1 MYSRAVLTAQ
11 QAHASAKFRLQ
22 KTVTD
27 DLTYLTLHGVVDE
40 GFEGRKMADAIRTKK
55 VVMNLR
61 DVRRFA
67 SWGMAEWTDFVK
79 TNAARDVYLVECSTQ
94 ALSQF
99 NLVTGLSGH
108 AKIVSFYVPYRCAS
122 CGEESETLLVAPIDR
137 STLLSL
143 AEHEQPCATCGR
155 AARVDKYLASMC
167 QQMAE
172 KPPFDIDDEVVGF
185 LRSQF
190 KYNVTP
196 DLGRFRAHRLA
207 TKQYTYLR
215 LSGNLSTMPSEIIAK
230 ASEGATVVDL
240 TSTNPLDHFAITAWR
255 SYVESALRTVPS
267 IQLLECPP
275 GFLEAAVLPE
285 DLGKL
290 KVRTFVLAYQCAA
303 CNISMTRSID
313 VAQSLEHLVEGT
325 IPSTRCD
332 NCKSVLEASV
342 TPELAMLLRRL
353 PAREHDVALD
363 KFLDKARSEPPDRL
377 EDATILRLA
386 PIEKAQ
392 AGVPRALYIAIGLMV
407 LVAAGVAVIAFGLF
421 RKERQQVA
429 QVDPNAQVIAP
440 KPQPTFQRPDWILSD
455 LPSSAFCHDMI
466 NRLMCV
472 GVSSYRPTRNE
483 AVVDAN
489 DAALDELVNTL
500 GLKISEPFFK
510 DKILPRYSDTRTKAL
525 ATLQAMDVDR
535 TTKEYAAANDVV
547 RAARKRVVDILQA
560 SGGAAVPAQR
570 SDWYWEEY
578 AVEKGTGT
586 EVLVFVRYDV
596 SLDAIKALVDR
607 YSTPVTVSG
616 TTAMTAFPALAW
628 QAPDFAG
635 GAVLTK
641 VGKPLSDAHVAPGD
655 VVMSIND
662 QPTVDAAAFEKLMT
676 EWKTGAAKVK
686 RLPAAGPA
694 DTLDVK
700 H

>member
-1 MYSRAVLTAQ
+1 MYTGVVLTAQ

-22 KTVTD
+22 KTVAG

-40 GFEGRKMADAIRTKK
+40 EFEGRKVADSVRTRR

-67 SWGMAEWTDFVK
+67 SWGMAEWTAFVK
-79 TNAARDVYLVECSTQ
+79 TNAARDLYLVECSTQ

-99 NLVTGLSGH
+99 NLVTSLSGH

-122 CGEESETLLVAPIDR
+122 CGEESESLLVAPLER
-137 STLLSL
+137 SKLLSL

-155 AARVDKYLASMC
+155 AARVDKYLAAMC

-172 KPPFDIDDEVVGF
+172 KPPFDIDDEVIAF
-185 LRSQF
+185 LRAEL
-190 KYNVTP
+190 KYDVSP

-207 TKQYTYLR
+207 NKQYSYIR
-215 LSGNLSTMPSEIIAK
+215 LSGNLTTMQSDVIAQS
-230 ASEGATVVDL
+230 AVGTTVVDL
-240 TSTNPLDHFAITAWR
+240 TGVNPLDHFGITAWR
-255 SYVESALRTVPS
+255 SFVETALRTAPS

-275 GFLEAAVLPE
+275 GFLESAVTPE

-290 KVRTFVLAYQCAA
+290 KVRTLVLGYHCET
-303 CNISMTRSID
+303 CNLQLSRSID
-313 VAQSLEHLVEGT
+313 VAQALEHLVEGT

-332 NCKSVLEASV
+332 NCKSVLDALVS
-342 TPELAMLLRRL
+342 PELALLLRRL
-353 PAREHDVALD
+353 PAREHDIALD
-363 KFLDKARSEPPDRL
+363 KFLDKARSEPPDKL
-377 EDATILRLA
+377 EDATIPRLA

-392 AGVPRALYIAIGLMV
+392 ANVPRALYISIALMV

-421 RKERQQVA
+421 RKDRAQVA

-440 KPQPTFQRPDWILSD
+440 TPPPSFKRPDWIISD
-455 LPSSAFCHDMI
+455 LPSSAFCHELL

-472 GVSSYRPTRNE
+472 GVSPYRPTRNE
-483 AVVDAN
+483 AVIDAN
-489 DAALDELVNTL
+489 DAALDELVNSL
-500 GLKISEPFFK
+500 GLRITDPFFK
-510 DKILPRYSDTRTKAL
+510 DQVLPRYSEPRAKAL

-535 TTKEYAAANDVV
+535 TTKEYAAANEVV
-547 RAARKRVVDILQA
+547 RAARKRVVALLQA

-578 AVEKGTGT
+578 ALEKGTGT

-596 SLDAIKALVDR
+596 SFDALKALAEK

-616 TTAMTAFPALAW
+616 STAMTAFPALAW
-628 QAPDFAG
+628 SAADFAG
-635 GAVLTK
+635 GAVVTK
-641 VGKPLSDAHVAPGD
+641 PSKAMTDAGIAAGD
-655 VVMSIND
+655 TITSVNGQKIVD
-662 QPTVDAAAFEKLMT
+662 TVTFEKRLAEEKGTVKVTAVPM
-676 EWKTGAAKVK
+676 TGAAKTV
-686 RLPAAGPA
+686 
-694 DTLDVK
+694 DVK
-700 H
+700 Q

>member
-1 MYSRAVLTAQ
+1 VLTAQ

-22 KTVTD
+22 KTVVG
-27 DLTYLTLHGVVDE
+27 DLTYLTLHGVIDE
-40 GFEGRKMADAIRTKK
+40 GFEGRKQADAIRTKK
-55 VVMNLR
+55 VVLNLR

-79 TNAARDVYLVECSTQ
+79 TNAARDVYLAECSTQ

-122 CGEESETLLVAPIDR
+122 CGEESESLLVAPIDR
-137 STLLSL
+137 ATLLSL

-172 KPPFDIDDEVVGF
+172 KPPFDIDDDVVAF
-185 LRSQF
+185 LRSEL

-196 DLGRFRAHRLA
+196 DVGRFRAHRLA

-215 LSGNLSTMPSEIIAK
+215 LSGNLSTMPSEILAK
-230 ASEGATVVDL
+230 ASDGSTVVDL
-240 TSTNPLDHFAITAWR
+240 TAVNPLDHFGVTAWR
-255 SYVESALRTVPS
+255 SYVEAALRRVPT

-275 GFLEAAVLPE
+275 GFLEAAVVPE

-290 KVRTFVLAYQCAA
+290 KVRTFVLAYDCAA

-332 NCKSVLEASV
+332 NCKSVLEAQV
-342 TPELAMLLRRL
+342 TPELALLLRRL

-363 KFLDKARSEPPDRL
+363 KFLDKARSEPADKL
-377 EDATILRLA
+377 EDATIPKLA

-392 AGVPRALYIAIGLMV
+392 TGVPRALYVAIALMV

-429 QVDPNAQVIAP
+429 AVDPNNAVIAP
-440 KPQPTFQRPDWILSD
+440 KTTPQFQRPDWILSD

-472 GVSSYRPTRNE
+472 GVSSYRSTRNE

-500 GLKISEPFFK
+500 GLKVSDPFFK
-510 DKILPRYSDTRTKAL
+510 DKVLPRYSDTRAKAL

-547 RAARKRVVDILQA
+547 RAARKRVVEILQA

-596 SLDAIKALVDR
+596 SLDAIKALVEK
-607 YSTPVTVSG
+607 YSTPVTVGG

-628 QAPDFAG
+628 AAPDYTG
-635 GAVLTK
+635 GVVLTK
-641 VGKPLSDAHVAPGD
+641 VGKPLSDAHIVPGD
-655 VVMSIND
+655 MVMSIND
-662 QPTVDAAAFEKLMT
+662 QRIVDAISFEKHMTDWKEGTAKVVRLPETGPAATVD
-676 EWKTGAAKVK
+676 VK
-686 RLPAAGPA
+686 R
-694 DTLDVK
+694 
-700 H
+700 

>member
-1 MYSRAVLTAQ
+1 MLTAQ
-11 QAHASAKFRLQ
+11 QAHASAKFRVQ
-22 KTVTD
+22 KTVTGD
-27 DLTYLTLHGVVDE
+27 ISYLTMHGVVDE
-40 GFEGRKMADAIRTKK
+40 GFEGRKTADGIRTKK
-55 VVMNLR
+55 LVLNLR

-79 TNAARDVYLVECSTQ
+79 MNAARDLYLTECSTQ

-99 NLVTGLSGH
+99 NLVTGLAGH
-108 AKIVSFYVPYRCAS
+108 GKIVSFYVPYRCAS
-122 CGEESETLLVAPIDR
+122 CGEESESLIVAPIDR
-137 STLLSL
+137 STMLSL
-143 AEHEQPCATCGR
+143 AEHEQPCGTCGR

-172 KPPFDIDDEVVGF
+172 KPPFDIDDDVVAF

-196 DLGRFRAHRLA
+196 DVGRFRAFKAA

-215 LSGNLSTMPSEIIAK
+215 LSGNLTTMPSEVLAK
-230 ASEGATVVDL
+230 ASEGTTVVDL
-240 TSTNPLDHFAITAWR
+240 AATNPLDSYGVQAWR
-255 SYVESALRTVPS
+255 SYLDHVMRTAPQV
-267 IQLLECPP
+267 QLLECPP
-275 GFLEAAVLPE
+275 GFLDAAVVPE

-290 KVRTFVLAYQCAA
+290 KVRTFVLAYHCAN
-303 CNISMTRSID
+303 CNIAMARSID
-313 VAQSLEHLVEGT
+313 VAASLEYLVEGT

-332 NCKSVLEASV
+332 NCKSVLEAAV
-342 TPELAMLLRRL
+342 TPELATLLRRL

-363 KFLDKARSEPPDRL
+363 KFLDKARSEPVDKL
-377 EDATILRLA
+377 EDATI
-386 PIEKAQ
+386 PKVTEVEKAQ

-407 LVAAGVAVIAFGLF
+407 LVAAGVAVLAFGVF
-421 RKERQQVA
+421 RKEKQQVA
-429 QVDPNAQVIAP
+429 KVDNDVIAP
-440 KPQPTFQRPDWILSD
+440 KVQPTFQRPDWILSD

-472 GVSSYRPTRNE
+472 GVSSYRATRNE

-489 DAALDELVNTL
+489 DAALDELVNSL
-500 GLKISEPFFK
+500 ALKMSDPFFK
-510 DKILPRYSDTRTKAL
+510 DKILPRFSETRAKAL

-535 TTKEYAAANDVV
+535 TTKEYKAANDVV
-547 RAARKRVVDILQA
+547 RAARKRTVEILQA

-578 AVEKGTGT
+578 AVEKGSGT

-607 YSTPVTVSG
+607 YSTPVTVHG
-616 TTAMTAFPALAW
+616 ATAMTAFPSLAW
-628 QAPDFAG
+628 QSPEFTG
-635 GAVLTK
+635 GALLTK
-641 VGKPLSDAHVAPGD
+641 VGKPASDAQLAPGQ
-655 VVMSIND
+655 VVMSVND
-662 QPTVDAAAFEKLMT
+662 QKVVDAQAFEKQLT
-676 EWKTGAAKVK
+676 EAKPPLTLGVLPETGAATKVE
-686 RLPAAGPA
+686 L
-694 DTLDVK
+694 K

>member
-1 MYSRAVLTAQ
+1 MYSTDVLTAQ
-11 QAHASAKFRLQ
+11 QAHASAKFRVQ
-22 KTVTD
+22 KTITG

-40 GFEGRKMADAIRTKK
+40 GFEGRKQADAVRTKK

-79 TNAARDVYLVECSTQ
+79 TNAGRDVYLVECSTQ

-99 NLVTGLSGH
+99 NLVTGLAGH

-122 CGEESETLLVAPIDR
+122 CGEESESLLVAPIDR
-137 STLLSL
+137 TTLLSL

-172 KPPFDIDDEVVGF
+172 KPPFDIDDEVVAF
-185 LRSQF
+185 LRSQLQ
-190 KYNVTP
+190 YNVTP
-196 DLGRFRAHRLA
+196 DVGRFRAHRLA
-207 TKQYTYLR
+207 TKAYTYLR
-215 LSGNLSTMPSEIIAK
+215 LSGNLSTMPSEIISK
-230 ASEGATVVDL
+230 ASDGVTVVDL
-240 TSTNPLDHFAITAWR
+240 TGVNPLDHHGVTAWR
-255 SYVESALRTVPS
+255 SYVESALRRIPS

-275 GFLEAAVLPE
+275 GFLEAAVVPE

-290 KVRTFVLAYQCAA
+290 KVRTFVLAYHCAA

-332 NCKSVLEASV
+332 NCKSVLEAQV
-342 TPELAMLLRRL
+342 TPELALLLRRL

-363 KFLDKARSEPPDRL
+363 KFLDKARSEPPDKL
-377 EDATILRLA
+377 EDATVPKLA

-392 AGVPRALYIAIGLMV
+392 AGVPRALYVAIGLMV

-421 RKERQQVA
+421 RKDRQQVA
-429 QVDPNAQVIAP
+429 QTNDGVVIPP
-440 KPQPTFQRPDWILSD
+440 KAQPTFQRPDWILSD

-472 GVSSYRPTRNE
+472 GVSSYRGTRNE

-500 GLKISEPFFK
+500 GLKVSDPFFK
-510 DKILPRYSDTRTKAL
+510 EKELPRYSETRAKAL

-547 RAARKRVVDILQA
+547 RAARKRVVEILQA

-596 SLDAIKALVDR
+596 SLDAIKALVDK
-607 YSTPVTVSG
+607 YSTPVTVGGSTG
-616 TTAMTAFPALAW
+616 MTAFPALAW
-628 QAPDFAG
+628 QAPDYTG
-635 GAVLTK
+635 GVVLTK
-641 VGKPLSDAHVAPGD
+641 VGKPLADAHIAPGD
-655 VVMSIND
+655 VVMSING
-662 QPTVDAAAFEKLMT
+662 QPIVDGAGFEKHMS
-676 EWKTGAAKVK
+676 EWKEGTAKVV
-686 RLPAAGPA
+686 RLPETGPA
-694 DTLDVK
+694 TTVDVK